1 MNRSFDLRSTW
12 VSRVLILSALSLAAA
27 VGGCGEKLEAGSA
40 CPLLCPQPD
49 IQPRDTLVE
58 GVVVDSTIAGF
69 PPIGQESDL
78 LLAARGD
85 TLDTRVIFRFDSLPK
100 TYAHPSATA
109 DTIVNHVDSATLR
122 IVLDTATLA
131 GVPGLPTTPV
141 TVELYDVDSPA
152 DTVAADLLPLFSPD
166 RLLGSKT
173 FAPESLAKD
182 TLLLPVAP
190 AAVLSKIVTGSR
202 LRIGLRLVSS
212 ASTQLRVYSSSSSV
226 GGAVLRFKPASDTAV
241 AVALLS
247 KTPSDTSLTSFR
259 TGLEDYVITAK
270 APAPP
275 PPNTIMVGGFPA
287 RRTYLRFELPSH
299 IVDSSNVVRASLT
312 LTQYPMPGT
321 PSAGDSLAVYPFALT
336 AGTVI
341 TDVARLMQLASVNL
355 SLASDSIRVLPSDSG
370 QKRLE
375 LVNLVKI
382 WRTTNPA
389 TTQRALILVVGEE
402 GLNPAEAVFFSS
414 EAPANLRPQLE
425 LTYVPK
431 ITLGLP

>member
-1 MNRSFDLRSTW
+1 MNRSFDSFHSTW
-12 VSRVLILSALSLAAA
+12 LSRILIIIGLVAAAA

-40 CPLLCPQPD
+40 CPLLCPRPD
-49 IQPRDTLVE
+49 IEPRDTLVE

-100 TYAHPSATA
+100 IYTHPSATS

-122 IVLDTATLA
+122 IVLDTTTLA
-131 GVPGLPTTPV
+131 GIPGLPTTPV
-141 TVELYDVDSPA
+141 TMELYDVDSPA

-173 FAPESLAKD
+173 FAPESLARD
-182 TLLLPVAP
+182 TLFLPIAP

-202 LRIGLRLVSS
+202 LRLGLRLVSS
-212 ASTQLRVYSSSSSV
+212 ASSQLRIFSSS
-226 GGAVLRFKPASDTAV
+226 APAELRFKPASDTAV
-241 AVALLS
+241 TVSLLS
-247 KTPSDTSLTSFR
+247 KTPSDTALSNFR
-259 TGLEDYVITAK
+259 TGLEDYVIVAK
-270 APAPP
+270 APP
-275 PPNTIMVGGFPA
+275 PPPANTIIVGGYPA

-312 LTQYPMPGT
+312 LTQYPMPVSPG
-321 PSAGDSLAVYPFALT
+321 ARDSLAIYPFALT

-341 TDVARLMQLASVNL
+341 TDVARLMQLASINL
-355 SLASDSIRVLPSDSG
+355 ALATDSVRVLPADSG
-370 QKRLE
+370 QKRFE

-382 WRTTNPA
+382 WRTTSP
-389 TTQRALILVVGEE
+389 TLTQRALILVIGEE
-402 GLNPAEAVFFSS
+402 GVNPAEAVFYSS
-414 EAPANLRPQLE
+414 EASPDLRPRLE

>member
-1 MNRSFDLRSTW
+1 MNRRFDSFRSTW
-12 VSRVLILSALSLAAA
+12 LSRTLIVLGLAAAAA

-69 PPIGQESDL
+69 PAIGQESVL

-100 TYAHPSATA
+100 TFTHPSATS

-122 IVLDTATLA
+122 IVLDTTTLA

-141 TVELYDVDSPA
+141 TMELYDVDSPA

-182 TLLLPVAP
+182 TLFLPVAP
-190 AAVLSKIVTGSR
+190 AAVLSKIVTGSH
-202 LRIGLRLVSS
+202 LRVGLRLVSS
-212 ASTQLRVYSSSSSV
+212 TSSQLRIFSSSAP
-226 GGAVLRFKPASDTAV
+226 AVLRFKPASDTAV
-241 AVALLS
+241 TVSLRS
-247 KTPSDTSLTSFR
+247 KTPADTSLATFR
-259 TGLEDYVITAK
+259 TGLQDYVIVAK
-270 APAPP
+270 GPP
-275 PPNTIMVGGFPA
+275 PPPANTITVGGYPA

-299 IVDSSNVVRASLT
+299 IVDSSNVVRATLT
-312 LTQYPMPGT
+312 LTQYPMPVSPG
-321 PSAGDSLAVYPFALT
+321 AHDSLAIYPFALT

-341 TDVARLMQLASVNL
+341 TDVARLMQLASINL
-355 SLASDSIRVLPSDSG
+355 GLASDSVRVLPADSG
-370 QKRLE
+370 QKRFE

-382 WRTTNPA
+382 WRTTNP
-389 TTQRALILVVGEE
+389 TLTQRALILVIGEE
-402 GLNPAEAVFFSS
+402 GSNPAEAVFYSS
-414 EAPANLRPQLE
+414 EAPADVRPRLE